1 MEVKSDLLAGFIMIL
16 FMGIQILILH
26 SQKTWGPRWFVPEKW
41 RKNPNAYDYNNKM
54 TKQLFKDEETGVVE
68 EMVCV
73 ICMQPVRFEVDSSGE
88 IIK

>member
-1 MEVKSDLLAGFIMIL
+1 M
-16 FMGIQILILH
+16 
-26 SQKTWGPRWFVPEKW
+26 PEKW
-41 RKNPNAYDYNNKM
+41 RKIPNAYDYNNKM

-88 IIK
+88 ILKK